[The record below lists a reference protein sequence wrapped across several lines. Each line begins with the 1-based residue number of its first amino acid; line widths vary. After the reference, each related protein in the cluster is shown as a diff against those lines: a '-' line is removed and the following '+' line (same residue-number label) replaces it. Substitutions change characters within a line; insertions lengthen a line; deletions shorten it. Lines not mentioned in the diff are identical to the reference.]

1 MILAVQKADSF
12 KADFERQFAW
22 YVENA
27 GDAVAWRFQAA
38 LDTTLLKLARQPD
51 FGRPRRFRHPLLRDL
66 RSSPLTRPFNRLLIF
81 YRVRGAALQAW
92 RLLHGARDL
101 PRRLVE

>member
-1 MILAVQKADSF
+1 MSLAVQKADSF

-27 GDAVAWRFQAA
+27 NDAVAWRFQAA

-51 FGRPRRFRHPLLRDL
+51 LGRLRRFRHPTLQGL
-66 RSSPLTRPFNRLLIF
+66 RSFQVAPPFNRI
-81 YRVRGAALQAW
+81 
-92 RLLHGARDL
+92 
-101 PRRLVE
+101 LVSSAPMELNCKPGG